1 MSEKESYISNSVSSQ
16 DDMQDMTIL
25 NPFVFYDTQDG
36 EIASS
41 AFQIHFAT
49 NFGKE
54 NGPNK
59 VTEVFDKYSDFYI
72 DKKDFKAR
80 GGSTGSTATF
90 NTPAP

>member
-72 DKKDFKAR
+72 DKKLEVDQQVVLPRLIRQRHNNK
-80 GGSTGSTATF
+80 
-90 NTPAP
+90 